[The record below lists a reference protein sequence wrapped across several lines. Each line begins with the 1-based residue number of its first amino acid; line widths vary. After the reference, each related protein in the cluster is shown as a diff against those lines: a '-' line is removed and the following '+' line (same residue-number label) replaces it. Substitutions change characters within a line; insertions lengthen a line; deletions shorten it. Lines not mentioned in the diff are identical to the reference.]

1 MSPLPH
7 NDPESIGMTDA
18 IRLHKRY
25 TINQKEG
32 REMKKVL
39 IAVLAV
45 FIGIAFVTSVFA
57 QSATDKAT
65 KAATT
70 PAPAPEKKAEK
81 KAAPKGKV
89 KQHRGAVTG
98 VDMAAKTLTVKG
110 RKGDMTFDVTDATMK
125 GEPKAG
131 DKVTVKYA
139 EKDGKMVAKSVSMK
153 GIKKAGKKEAKSAAP
168 APAPAK

>member
-1 MSPLPH
+1 M
-7 NDPESIGMTDA
+7 
-18 IRLHKRY
+18 RF
-25 TINQKEG
+25 TINQTGG

-39 IAVLAV
+39 MAVLAV

-57 QSATDKAT
+57 QSQTDVAT
-65 KAATT
+65 KVAKDAAQEKAKAAPA

-89 KQHRGAVTG
+89 QQYRGEVTWM
-98 VDMAAKTLTVKG
+98 DTAAKTLTVKG
-110 RKGDMTFDVTDATMK
+110 KKGDMTFDVTDAKMK

-139 EKDGKMVAKSVSMK
+139 AKEGKMVAKSVAMK
-153 GIKKAGKKEAKSAAP
+153 GVKKAGKKEAKSAAP